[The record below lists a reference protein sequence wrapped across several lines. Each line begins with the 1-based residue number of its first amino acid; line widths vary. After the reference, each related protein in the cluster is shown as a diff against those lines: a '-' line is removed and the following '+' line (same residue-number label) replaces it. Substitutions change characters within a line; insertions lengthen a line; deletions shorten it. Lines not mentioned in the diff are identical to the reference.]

1 MSTSWP
7 MVKLGE
13 VLRRSQE
20 TVEIEPGSEYSEVT
34 VRLWG
39 KGVVQR
45 GLVSGSEI
53 AGSRRFVARSG
64 QLILSRIDAR
74 NGAIGIVPPT
84 LDGAAVTND
93 FPAFDVNT
101 SRIEPIFLGWL
112 SKTPDFVELC
122 KRASEGTT
130 NRVRLQENRFLN
142 LEISVPPLAEQQR
155 IVARIEELAAKI
167 AEARSLRH
175 ETAKGADALCRAV
188 LESDTSAR
196 PTPMCELVTLRDPDV
211 SVRHE
216 ESYEFAG
223 VYCFGRGVFRGQR
236 RTGLDFAYTRLTRL
250 RTGNFVYPKL
260 MAWEGALAVV
270 PPECEGCVV
279 STEFPVFEV
288 MEARV
293 LPEVLD
299 TYFRNPVVWPGIAGA
314 STGTNVRRRRL
325 NPKDFLNYK
334 MPLPSRA
341 TQERLRKV
349 RRKVDALKE
358 LQLETAAELDAFMPS
373 ILDKAFKGEL

>member
-1 MSTSWP
+1 MSPVWP
-7 MVKLGE
+7 KVKLGE

-20 TVEIEPGSEYSEVT
+20 TAEIKPGSEYREVT

-53 AGSRRFVARSG
+53 SGSRRFAARAE

-74 NGAIGIVPPT
+74 NGAIGIVPPA
-84 LDGAAVTND
+84 LDGAVVTND
-93 FPAFDVNT
+93 FPVFDIDT
-101 SRIEPIFLGWL
+101 GRIEPTFLGWL

-122 KRASEGTT
+122 KWASEGTT
-130 NRVRLQENRFLN
+130 NRVRLQEARFLA
-142 LEISVPPLAEQQR
+142 LEILVPPLAEQRR
-155 IVARIEELAAKI
+155 IVARIEELAARI
-167 AEARSLRH
+167 AEARSLCQQAAR
-175 ETAKGADALCRAV
+175 GADALCRAV
-188 LESDTSAR
+188 LESDTSAQ
-196 PTPMCELVTLRDPDV
+196 PTPMCDLVTLRDADV
-211 SVRHE
+211 AVRHE

-236 RTGLDFAYTRLTRL
+236 RAGLDFAYARLTRL
-250 RTGNFVYPKL
+250 KAGNFVYPKL

-288 MEARV
+288 IETRV

-299 TYFRNPVVWPGIAGA
+299 TYFRNPTVWPGMAGA

-325 NPKDFLNYK
+325 NPKDFLKYK
-334 MPLPSRA
+334 IPLPSRA
-341 TQERLRKV
+341 TQERLREV
-349 RRKVDALKE
+349 RRKVDELKE
-358 LQLETAAELDAFMPS
+358 LQFETAAELDALMPS
-373 ILDKAFKGEL
+373 ILDKAFKGKL